1 MFDRL
6 LQLSFSGR
14 DEPGT
19 GAEQLQDEVISYGR
33 NILFIWFI
41 VRYVIMS

>member
-6 LQLSFSGR
+6 LQLSFAGR
-14 DEPGT
+14 AGPVT

-33 NILFIWFI
+33 NIFSFCSLSD
-41 VRYVIMS
+41 MS

>member
-6 LQLSFSGR
+6 LQLSFAGR
-14 DEPGT
+14 AGPVT

-33 NILFIWFI
+33 NIFFILFI